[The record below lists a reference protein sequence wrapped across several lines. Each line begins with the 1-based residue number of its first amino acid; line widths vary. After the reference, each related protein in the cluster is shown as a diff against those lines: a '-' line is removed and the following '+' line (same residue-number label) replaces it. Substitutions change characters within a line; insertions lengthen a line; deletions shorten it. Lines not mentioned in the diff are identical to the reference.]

1 MPALSSN
8 FQTAEDGFVLL
19 KKLILL
25 RYIPGL
31 QIPTIVLTNAVG
43 KENQDPKTKA
53 GLHQPFNIFKCVHSL
68 TTASLLITEDFSIS
82 SQMSKVK
89 FAQIN
94 LKSLLYLAVIH

>member
-1 MPALSSN
+1 MFTVLSENALGN
-8 FQTAEDGFVLL
+8 CP
-19 KKLILL
+19 KLSKLN
-25 RYIPGL
+25 YQFPGL
-31 QIPTIVLTNAVG
+31 RIPTIVLTNAVG